1 MASLAAVCRISA
13 RVAARQVRRDATA
26 RGLRTSSAALAAQ
39 NFTMP
44 ALSPTMTEGN
54 IAAWRVK
61 EGEAF
66 QAGDVLLEIETDKA
80 TMDVEAQ
87 EPGILMKVVQP
98 NGAKGVRV
106 GTRIAVI
113 AEEGD
118 DISSLEIP
126 ADEPAAAAAAEAPKP
141 SQPPAPT
148 PAPAATRTPEP
159 APSPASSAP
168 KPAKAGRPD
177 PNHTLLPSV
186 IHLLKV
192 HGLDASAASQIT
204 GTGPHGRI
212 LKGDVLAFLGKI
224 DVSAPRDN
232 SARFD
237 KAAHLDLSNIK
248 VAPAPAKPAA
258 KAEPT
263 ASVSPPPPPPQ
274 EKLVSVPVSLSA
286 VIETQRKI
294 HETLGVFLPLST
306 FIARASD
313 LANDDLPAAPR
324 KLTADEL
331 FNQLVGAESAGTG
344 SVKVSRGDY
353 IPLVGVAAPA
363 GAVAAKTAPAAA
375 KAAKA
380 AKKKSDI
387 IDILASPST
396 RASKPKTT
404 TAGGKVVLPGAS
416 PSGQNLFSLRVPPA
430 EEKRALTFLERVKV
444 VLEKEPGRL
453 VL

>member
-1 MASLAAVCRISA
+1 MASFAAVCRMSA
-13 RVAARQVRRDATA
+13 RFAARQVRRDATA

-98 NGAKGVRV
+98 DGAKGVRV

-126 ADEPAAAAAAEAPKP
+126 ADEPAAAAEAPKT
-141 SQPPAPT
+141 SQPPAQT

-159 APSPASSAP
+159 APSTSSPVSSTP
-168 KPAKAGRPD
+168 KPSKSGRAD

-192 HGLDASAASQIT
+192 NGLDASAASQIT

-224 DVSAPRDN
+224 DAAVPREN

-263 ASVSPPPPPPQ
+263 VSAPPPPPPPQ

-286 VIETQRKI
+286 VVETQRKI
-294 HETLGVFLPLST
+294 HDTLGVFLPLST

-324 KLTADEL
+324 QPTADEL
-331 FNQLVGAESAGTG
+331 FSQLVGVKSTGTG
-344 SVKVSRGDY
+344 SAKVSRGDY
-353 IPLVGVAAPA
+353 VPLVGVTAPA
-363 GAVAAKTAPAAA
+363 GAVMAKTAPVAV
-375 KAAKA
+375 KA
-380 AKKKSDI
+380 AKKKADI
-387 IDILASPST
+387 IDILASAST
-396 RASKPKTT
+396 PASKPKQTS
-404 TAGGKVVLPGAS
+404 AGGKVVLPGAS

-430 EEKRALTFLERVKV
+430 EEKRALTFLQRVKV